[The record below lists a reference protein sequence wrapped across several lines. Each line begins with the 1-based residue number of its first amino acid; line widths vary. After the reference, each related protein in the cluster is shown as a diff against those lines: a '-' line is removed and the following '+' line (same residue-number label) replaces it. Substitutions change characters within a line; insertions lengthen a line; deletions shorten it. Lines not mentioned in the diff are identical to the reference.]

1 MKGLILKDLLN
12 FKKSSKFFCLFIIL
26 YLGIAIISNNS
37 SFFTG
42 IIIILAAMLPI
53 TSLAYD
59 EKSGFS
65 KFALTMPVSKASIVF
80 SKYLLSL
87 IFLCF
92 AIVLSFICNMLI
104 GNLTFYQNLA
114 SIALISCISFFSI
127 SLSLPLTFKFG
138 IEKGKIITFGV
149 LMLIGLSSTYLSKLI
164 SKNKT
169 SLDINGFFELLFN
182 NYLFVIGLLALM
194 IIFFIISSLVSII
207 IYNKKEF

>member
-12 FKKSSKFFCLFIIL
+12 LKRNAKFFCLFIIL

-37 SFFTG
+37 NFFTG
-42 IIIILAAMLPI
+42 VIIILAAMLPI

-59 EKSGFS
+59 EKAGFS
-65 KFALTMPVSKASIVF
+65 KFALTMPVSKAAIVL

-87 IFLCF
+87 IFFGL
-92 AIVLSFICNMLI
+92 AIVFSFICNMLI
-104 GNLTFYQNLA
+104 GDLTFYQNLA
-114 SIALISCISFFSI
+114 SIALISCISIFSI

-138 IEKGKIITFGV
+138 IEKGRLMIFGI
-149 LMLIGLSSTYLSKLI
+149 LMLIGLSSTYLGKLI
-164 SKNKT
+164 SKNQT